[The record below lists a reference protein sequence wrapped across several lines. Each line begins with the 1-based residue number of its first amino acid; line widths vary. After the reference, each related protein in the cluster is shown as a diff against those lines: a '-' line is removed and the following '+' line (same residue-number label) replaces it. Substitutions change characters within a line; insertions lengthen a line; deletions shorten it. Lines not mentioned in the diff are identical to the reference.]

1 MAKMKKGE
9 LEKVVRRDMPGYR
22 LARKAKARKG
32 TDRART
38 RPAAAAGTPDLET
51 LRRKYA
57 ARSRPA
63 TGAASDVS
71 ARTAAARRAA
81 DGDNDDEIV
90 AIEPESAPHPWDR
103 AARPKAVVVSA
114 RDKRIVGKQ
123 G

>member
-1 MAKMKKGE
+1 MKKDE

-22 LARKAKARKG
+22 LARKAKPRKG
-32 TDRART
+32 VDSG
-38 RPAAAAGTPDLET
+38 RPRPVAAAGTPDLQV

-57 ARSRPA
+57 ARGPA
-63 TGAASDVS
+63 PAAAASDAA
-71 ARTAAARRAA
+71 ARAADARRAA
-81 DGDNDDEIV
+81 AADNDDEIV
-90 AIEPESAPHPWDR
+90 AVEPESAPHPWDR